1 MSESN
6 NNSHRSEDKEYDYL
20 IKIMMIGDSC
30 VGKQEFITTYI
41 KRKLDENRYFCTIG
55 IDYLEKIINRDN
67 KIIKLQIW
75 DTSGQERYRNIAKS
89 YFYSTNGFII
99 AYDIGNKKS
108 FDNVKYW
115 IEQIKSLSDEST
127 RSILI
132 GTNCETE
139 KREVTKEEGINYAKI
154 NGMKFFETSAKLN
167 INVKE
172 TFECLVDEILLY
184 NKNLKKN
191 DISLDSKKM
200 KKQKKNKFI

>member
-30 VGKQEFITTYI
+30 VGKHEFVTTYVQKQFGESI
-41 KRKLDENRYFCTIG
+41 STLGVDIADKL
-55 IDYLEKIINRDN
+55 INRDN
-67 KIIKLQIW
+67 KRILLEIW
-75 DTSGQERYRNIAKS
+75 DTAGQERYRSLDKNIILTS
-89 YFYSTNGFII
+89 NGFII
-99 AYDIGNKKS
+99 VYDISNKKF

-167 INVKE
+167 INVKD

-200 KKQKKNKFI
+200 KKQKKNKCV